1 MEVVFI
7 TTGELSNELGKHW
20 ENRDFKCTTS
30 ISVTPDIL
38 ETELFR
44 EFSIVGYIPNKLK
57 IDISTGDITGALGL
71 LDEQEVDLP
80 KNPLKPLGIDGTNWQ
95 NDGSVKV
102 PLHVFTFKIKVIVT
116 YRDDSIIRVLKTP
129 NKLLEVLTQEEI
141 DEKILLLNSVDME
154 LENMT
159 PEELELLTQAE
170 IDEKIL
176 LVEKEVKT
184 FIEEDEEVKAA
195 FDLDS
200 IKTVETISEDVSVK
214 IIKNNN
220 LFNTRFVLRYM
231 KAGHKMSIGNDS
243 YGLKNINDFLSRH
256 PGTFEVLK

>member
-80 KNPLKPLGIDGTNWQ
+80 KNPLKPIGIDGTNWQ
-95 NDGSVKV
+95 NDGSVKA

-116 YRDDSIIRVLKTP
+116 YRDDDVIRVLKTP
-129 NKLLEVLTQEEI
+129 NKLLEVLTQSEI
-141 DEKILLLNSVDME
+141 DEKILL
-154 LENMT
+154 T
-159 PEELELLTQAE
+159 EE
-170 IDEKIL
+170 
-176 LVEKEVKT
+176 EVKT
-184 FIEEDEEVKAA
+184 FIEEDIEIKTA

-200 IKTVETISEDVSVK
+200 IKTIETISEDVSVK

-243 YGLKNINDFLSRH
+243 YGLKDINGFLSRH

>member
-1 MEVVFI
+1 MDLVFN
-7 TTGELSNELGKHW
+7 TTGELMNELGKNW

-30 ISVTPDIL
+30 ISVIPDIL

-44 EFSIVGYIPNKLK
+44 EYSIVGYIPNKLK
-57 IDISTGDITGALGL
+57 IDNNGIVSGPLGL

-80 KNPLKPLGIDGTNWQ
+80 KNPLKPIGIDGTNWQ

-102 PLHVFTFKIKVIVT
+102 PLHMFYFKIKVTIT
-116 YRDDSIIRVLKTP
+116 YRDDDAIRVLKAP
-129 NKLLEVLTQEEI
+129 SKLLEVLTQEEI
-141 DEKILLLNSVDME
+141 DAELILLEALAIPKLDIQSGIDYQLA
-154 LENMT
+154 LE
-159 PEELELLTQAE
+159 P
-170 IDEKIL
+170 
-176 LVEKEVKT
+176 EVKL
-184 FIEEDEEVKAA
+184 FLESDEEVKNA
-195 FDLDS
+195 FELDS
-200 IKTVETISEDVSVK
+200 IKVKEFISEDVSVK

>member
-7 TTGELSNELGKHW
+7 TAGELSNELGKHW

-44 EFSIVGYIPNKLK
+44 EFSIAGYIPNKLK

-80 KNPLKPLGIDGTNWQ
+80 KNPLKPIGIDGTNWQ
-95 NDGSVKV
+95 NDGSVKA

-116 YRDDSIIRVLKTP
+116 YRDDDVIRVLKTP
-129 NKLLEVLTQEEI
+129 NKLLEVLTQSEI
-141 DEKILLLNSVDME
+141 DEKILL
-154 LENMT
+154 
-159 PEELELLTQAE
+159 PEE
-170 IDEKIL
+170 
-176 LVEKEVKT
+176 EVKT
-184 FIEEDEEVKAA
+184 FIEEDIEIKTA

-200 IKTVETISEDVSVK
+200 IKTIETISEDVSVK

>member
-80 KNPLKPLGIDGTNWQ
+80 KNPLKPIGIDGTNWQ
-95 NDGSVKV
+95 NDGSVKA
-102 PLHVFTFKIKVIVT
+102 PLYVFTFKIKVIVT
-116 YRDDSIIRVLKTP
+116 YRDDDVIRVLKTP
-129 NKLLEVLTQEEI
+129 NKLLEVLTQSEI
-141 DEKILLLNSVDME
+141 DEKILL
-154 LENMT
+154 
-159 PEELELLTQAE
+159 PEE
-170 IDEKIL
+170 
-176 LVEKEVKT
+176 EVKT
-184 FIEEDEEVKAA
+184 FIEEDIEIKTA

-200 IKTVETISEDVSVK
+200 IKTIETISEDVSVK

-231 KAGHKMSIGNDS
+231 KAGHKMSIGDDT
-243 YGLKNINDFLSRH
+243 YGLKDINGFLSRH